1 VCQGRNNYVQGNVKV
16 GANALIL
23 GVSGD
28 FKIRNPKS
36 ETISNFEYQ
45 MTKTCQALMQYLWHS
60 TMFEIL
66 NFGHSYL
73 LSADASLRVGFR
85 ASRFEFIEN

>member
-1 VCQGRNNYVQGNVKV
+1 MRYT
-16 GANALIL
+16 L
-23 GVSGD
+23 
-28 FKIRNPKS
+28 
-36 ETISNFEYQ
+36 SNFEYQ
-45 MTKTCQALMQYLWHS
+45 MTKAYQALMQYLWRS

-85 ASRFEFIEN
+85 ALYLLKIE